1 MRTIKFRV
9 WDKAINK
16 MITQENVKKFL
27 DEIISERWE
36 DEIPYSSDEWY
47 PAYEILTIFDYL
59 KNFQERTVK
68 RYEPS
73 ENRFDIMQYTG
84 LHDKNGKEIY
94 EGDIVKVRKW
104 SSFETEIVKF
114 DKGCF
119 YAGMHYGSSTR
130 TTLKLIQPKMTEVIG
145 NIYENKELLNET
157 NR

>member
-1 MRTIKFRV
+1 MREYKFRAKLK
-9 WDKAINK
+9 DKDKWVYGTGI
-16 MITQENVKKFL
+16 VKVKRNCYET
-27 DEIISERWE
+27 DEIELIKYVDYDELDYYIPCYMTE
-36 DEIPYSSDEWY
+36 DVIPE
-47 PAYEILTIFDYL
+47 
-59 KNFQERTVK
+59 TVGQ
-68 RYEPS
+68 
-73 ENRFDIMQYTG
+73 FTG

-94 EGDIVKVRKW
+94 EGDIVKVRRY

>member
-1 MRTIKFRV
+1 MKTIKFRAWHKEIKEMFQV
-9 WDKAINK
+9 GQITLEKGIWDYEPDDRKNIG
-16 MITQENVKKFL
+16 V
-27 DEIISERWE
+27 S
-36 DEIPYSSDEWY
+36 IPYQPSF
-47 PAYEILTIFDYL
+47 IL
-59 KNFQERTVK
+59 
-68 RYEPS
+68 
-73 ENRFDIMQYTG
+73 MQYTG

-104 SSFETEIVKF
+104 SSFETEVVKF

-157 NR
+157 DR